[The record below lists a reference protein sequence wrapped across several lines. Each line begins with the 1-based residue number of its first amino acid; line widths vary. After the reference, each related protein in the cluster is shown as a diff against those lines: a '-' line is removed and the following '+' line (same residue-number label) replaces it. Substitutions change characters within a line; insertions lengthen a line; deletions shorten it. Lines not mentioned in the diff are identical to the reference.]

1 MAITEDAL
9 RPPLRGT
16 SRDPS
21 ATSLRKEAAGG
32 GSQSREKEKLCQAG
46 KSWEAVGPHIP
57 LWWWWWSTEQEEKVA
72 MENSR
77 FLVLPP
83 LSSALGLA

>member
-46 KSWEAVGPHIP
+46 KSWEVGELAQWVKAHV
-57 LWWWWWSTEQEEKVA
+57 LTED
-72 MENSR
+72 
-77 FLVLPP
+77 
-83 LSSALGLA
+83 LGLIPSIHIVVHKRP

>member
-46 KSWEAVGPHIP
+46 KSWEAVGSAGLGKWEGTSPRKP
-57 LWWWWWSTEQEEKVA
+57 Q
-72 MENSR
+72 
-77 FLVLPP
+77 LPARLRKGRAHFRLRWP
-83 LSSALGLA
+83 AVV

>member
-46 KSWEAVGPHIP
+46 KSWEAVGSAGLI
-57 LWWWWWSTEQEEKVA
+57 WRGCCSARDREKGINPKDV
-72 MENSR
+72 
-77 FLVLPP
+77 FQ
-83 LSSALGLA
+83 